1 MLKLKEEVGILA
13 YLRRNGLENES
24 NKYNSQRTIEEF
36 QTLTSQHPKF
46 EQPPEE
52 SRNDSTENT
61 IIEQEAVSGEKSTH
75 KMLATQNSFNM
86 N

>member
-46 EQPPEE
+46 EKTLEP
-52 SRNDSTENT
+52 
-61 IIEQEAVSGEKSTH
+61 
-75 KMLATQNSFNM
+75 
-86 N
+86 